1 MPNSISWILQT
12 PILPSLALTIFW
24 DAVTILETWTLKP
37 VSSEFRMMVN
47 CNGSFQLPQWV
58 VLYPSQT
65 SAMEWPMTQLLTWP
79 MLISRPLLCHFLL
92 VSLPMLPSSSSTM
105 LETFYPE
112 SILVWA
118 LVLLTNLITS
128 FSFLSME
135 QTSSSSEEP
144 LQGSLLTY
152 KLRPSLMLLRTYSW
166 WSTSLLTPLT
176 DTPV

>member
-24 DAVTILETWTLKP
+24 DAVTTLETSTLKQ

-135 QTSSSSEEP
+135 LICSSLEE
-144 LQGSLLTY
+144 LSLDLLLIY
-152 KLRPSLMLLRTYSW
+152 NLRPSLMLLRTYLW
-166 WSTSLLTPLT
+166 WNTNSPILLT
-176 DTPV
+176 DIPV